1 MIMNIKKVD
10 LWTAHLADRPG
21 AMATKLAILAE
32 AGANLEYLHARRTP
46 EIFGKGLLSVW
57 PLKGAKQLRAAE
69 EAGFTRSHGP
79 VVLRLESPDR
89 PGLGAQVGHALS
101 EAGINVRGFTV
112 MDIMKKGLSYLTLD
126 NQKDAEKA
134 VRILRKL
141 K

>member
-1 MIMNIKKVD
+1 MTMSIKKVD
-10 LWTAHLADRPG
+10 LWTAHLTDRPG

-69 EAGFTRSHGP
+69 EAGFTLSTGP
-79 VVLRLESPDR
+79 VVLRLEFPDR
-89 PGLGAQVGHALS
+89 PGVGAQVGLALS
-101 EAGINVRGFTV
+101 DAGINVRGFVV
-112 MDIMKKGLSYLTLD
+112 MDILKKGSSFLTLD
-126 NQKDAEKA
+126 NQKDADKA
-134 VRILRKL
+134 VRILKKL

>member
-1 MIMNIKKVD
+1 MTMSIKKVD

-21 AMATKLAILAE
+21 AMATKLALLAS

-57 PLKGAKQLRAAE
+57 PIKGAKQLRAAA
-69 EAGFTRSHGP
+69 EAGFARSHGP
-79 VVLRLESPDR
+79 VVLRLEFPDR
-89 PGLGAQVGHALS
+89 PGLGAQFALALS
-101 EAGINVRGFTV
+101 DAGINVRAFTTV
-112 MDIMKKGLSYLTLD
+112 DVSKKGLSFLTLD

-134 VRILRKL
+134 VRLLKKL

>member
-1 MIMNIKKVD
+1 MLVNIKKVD

-21 AMATKLAILAE
+21 AMATKLALLAA

-69 EAGFTRSHGP
+69 EAGFAHSHGP
-79 VVLRLESPDR
+79 IVLRLEFPDR
-89 PGLGAQVGHALS
+89 PGFGAQVALALS
-101 EAGINVRGFTV
+101 DAGINVRAFTT
-112 MDIMKKGLSYLTLD
+112 MDILKKGLSFLTLD
-126 NQKDAEKA
+126 NQKDSEKA
-134 VRILRKL
+134 VRILKKL